1 MRENIEHAQQ
11 AARNARPYWLNVGRP
26 WLKVKSHPLLDEIGG
41 IKALTPFLPHYPQWL
56 NRCAVAYDGHITG
69 DLTKGELWVKH
80 TGYKLRNDY
89 EPYMMAEISQVYRNR
104 SKPRSSPRLPLAI
117 SAGRLF
123 VRSEVEL
130 FDGHGL
136 PILGDC
142 DELIPEIPDG
152 DADAV
157 INDPPF
163 GCWDGVSSSSGKI
176 QHEWDQPL
184 DWDLLWPEIWRV
196 VKPSGTVVISS
207 VEPLT
212 SMLIHAQMR
221 HHLWNWR
228 WLHKATD
235 MFGPDTA
242 GPSMW

>member
-1 MRENIEHAQQ
+1 MATKGHDGGDGELQLKRTARSSRRRRRRHDRHDVSAGSAARSRQHNRANKKKFDLPPALIALIETMRENIEHAQQ

-26 WLKVKSHPLLDEIGG
+26 WLEVKSHPLLDEIGG

-89 EPYMMAEISQVYRNR
+89 EPYMMAEIIEAYRNR

-130 FDGHGL
+130 FD
-136 PILGDC
+136 
-142 DELIPEIPDG
+142 
-152 DADAV
+152 
-157 INDPPF
+157 
-163 GCWDGVSSSSGKI
+163 
-176 QHEWDQPL
+176 
-184 DWDLLWPEIWRV
+184 
-196 VKPSGTVVISS
+196 
-207 VEPLT
+207 
-212 SMLIHAQMR
+212 
-221 HHLWNWR
+221 
-228 WLHKATD
+228 
-235 MFGPDTA
+235 
-242 GPSMW
+242 